1 MKKAIQY
8 IQLLFTSVLMIVIW
22 SGNSVFAQTP
32 TVGDC
37 LGAIPV
43 CQDVYYEPNIY
54 AGTGSY
60 PNEIPDCNP
69 LNCTLCC
76 PENCLD
82 GEWNSAWYIFTVQQS
97 GLLRFTI
104 QPDIPSDDYDWAVFN
119 LTDGRCEEIYSLVNT
134 LQVSCNSAAFIN
146 ETGMNSNYG
155 GTLDCNFCGTT
166 GTFKWNADLLVLA
179 GQTFVLY
186 VSNWGAGAAGG
197 YTLDFSE
204 STAVIFDDVPPE
216 ILTIDADEVSGC
228 SETDITIH
236 FTENV
241 TCDWVAPSQFMIEG
255 PGGPYQ
261 VIEVFGTACAV
272 GGEWEKEFTL
282 TVDHPFSSNGAYTLY
297 MTIGFPAIQ
306 DACGNLAVSD
316 TIPFVLDLGAPVL
329 DESGLTIED
338 ATCGMDNGSITGL
351 LATGQSDLTYVWKN
365 AQGAIVGNTL
375 NIVDIPASSYSLEIY
390 DLQDCIT
397 YGGPYVVEEI
407 GAPEIDDS
415 GIVITSSNFGSST
428 GSISGIIITSSF
440 PIEEYIWRDDA
451 STVVG
456 GELDLAGVPSGYY
469 DLTVVDEN
477 TCEAFTGPYFVGEIG
492 GPLTT
497 NPSADP
503 DVICK
508 GETTILSPGAGG
520 GIGNY
525 DFYWTSMPAGFSSTM
540 EHPVV
545 APLVS
550 TRYYILIIDD
560 PLQIIDSVDVTV
572 HQLPVPD
579 AGEDQSIP
587 HGIYTSL
594 DGSASIGSGVYDYY
608 WTPVEK
614 LEDAT
619 VQDPQTKNLYE
630 TTPFFLEVE
639 DAQTGC
645 ISAEPDQVVVNIT
658 GGILNT
664 NPSSFP
670 DSVFC
675 LGETFWLFANAG
687 GGSGDYSYI
696 WTSEPAMVLPS
707 EASFNLTLDTPGTY
721 FFYVKVNDGYNE
733 TFGYVEVRV
742 DPSPVIDLGA
752 DVQYYCV
759 HEIITLDAGNEGASY
774 LWSNGDTN
782 RYTTL
787 GTTGLG
793 YDPQYIS
800 VSVMNAEGCQADTGV
815 TVIFDY
821 DYCFGID
828 ESEQGL
834 DANVFPNPSTG
845 KIMIEVFDVSGRVEV
860 RVFNV
865 LGEVQYRNGYTPSA
879 DGRMLEQVDLSG
891 LAKGVYF
898 LQIHTNGA
906 LLTTELVIQ

>member
-1 MKKAIQY
+1 
-8 IQLLFTSVLMIVIW
+8 
-22 SGNSVFAQTP
+22 
-32 TVGDC
+32 
-37 LGAIPV
+37 
-43 CQDVYYEPNIY
+43 
-54 AGTGSY
+54 
-60 PNEIPDCNP
+60 
-69 LNCTLCC
+69 
-76 PENCLD
+76 
-82 GEWNSAWYIFTVQQS
+82 
-97 GLLRFTI
+97 
-104 QPDIPSDDYDWAVFN
+104 
-119 LTDGRCEEIYSLVNT
+119 
-134 LQVSCNSAAFIN
+134 
-146 ETGMNSNYG
+146 
-155 GTLDCNFCGTT
+155 
-166 GTFKWNADLLVLA
+166 
-179 GQTFVLY
+179 
-186 VSNWGAGAAGG
+186 
-197 YTLDFSE
+197 
-204 STAVIFDDVPPE
+204 
-216 ILTIDADEVSGC
+216 
-228 SETDITIH
+228 
-236 FTENV
+236 
-241 TCDWVAPSQFMIEG
+241 
-255 PGGPYQ
+255 
-261 VIEVFGTACAV
+261 
-272 GGEWEKEFTL
+272 
-282 TVDHPFSSNGAYTLY
+282 
-297 MTIGFPAIQ
+297 
-306 DACGNLAVSD
+306 
-316 TIPFVLDLGAPVL
+316 
-329 DESGLTIED
+329 
-338 ATCGMDNGSITGL
+338 
-351 LATGQSDLTYVWKN
+351 
-365 AQGAIVGNTL
+365 
-375 NIVDIPASSYSLEIY
+375 
-390 DLQDCIT
+390 
-397 YGGPYVVEEI
+397 
-407 GAPEIDDS
+407 
-415 GIVITSSNFGSST
+415 SNFGSST

-440 PIEEYIWRDDA
+440 PIAGYIWRDDV

-456 GELDLAGVPSGYY
+456 SELDLAGVPSGYY

-492 GPLTT
+492 GPLTA

-550 TRYYILIIDD
+550 TRYYILITDYD
-560 PLQIIDSVDVTV
+560 LQIRDSVDVTV

-587 HGIYTSL
+587 HGIYTFL

-658 GGILNT
+658 GGILST

-675 LGETFWLFANAG
+675 LGETFWLYANAG

-707 EASFNLTLDTPGTY
+707 EASFSLTLDTPGTY

-752 DVQYYCV
+752 DVQYFCV

-800 VSVMNAEGCQADTGV
+800 VSVMNAEGCQADTGI

-821 DYCFGID
+821 DYCVGIGENPNSVDLQVYPNPTTGTVNIYIGGVSD
-828 ESEQGL
+828 EMEVHVRSAMGTSL
-834 DANVFPNPSTG
+834 GDHKYMPDANGIIAET
-845 KIMIEVFDVSGRVEV
+845 
-860 RVFNV
+860 
-865 LGEVQYRNGYTPSA
+865 L
-879 DGRMLEQVDLSG
+879 DLSDQPPG
-891 LAKGVYF
+891 IYF
-898 LQIHTNGA
+898 LIIRGENVYHTEKI
-906 LLTTELVIQ
+906 LIQ